1 MTPCPHLLDRIMAV
15 MEAAFDPAYGE
26 AWTRRQVDDALAFG
40 NCHYRLIGAD
50 GAPPA
55 SGQPAA
61 GFALSRLTFDEE
73 ELLLF
78 AIAPPFRRKGL
89 GQRLLALFAQDAIS
103 RGARRLVLEMR
114 RGNPAGKLYGGFG
127 FVPVGERP
135 NYYRAADGSRIDAIT
150 FALEMDD

>member
-1 MTPCPHLLDRIMAV
+1 MIDDLDRIMAV
-15 MEAAFDPAYGE
+15 METAFDPAYRE

-50 GAPPA
+50 GLPPE

-61 GFALSRLTFDEE
+61 GFALSRLTLDEE

-78 AIAPPFRRKGL
+78 AIAPPFRRQGL
-89 GQRLLALFAQDAIS
+89 GQRLLSLFAQDALA

-114 RGNPAGKLYGGFG
+114 RGNPAGKLYGAFG
-127 FVPVGERP
+127 FAPVGERP

-150 FALEMDD
+150 FARDIAE